1 MREKRWYE
9 KLLFWMDWPI
19 GIQIVVGFFLV
30 ILVFSAG
37 VVFNWFWVESIS
49 KDFEKID
56 RTTQAMDEVFRIQS
70 LIQEKLFMVN
80 LYFLQPDDGLYQ
92 AYLSKVSEMEPYWDR
107 LAEMLPDEQSRQL
120 LASIQ
125 AGDAQLNQ
133 WFAQKKDEDTID
145 ESDDGQGSGRFGED
159 SEEAADDLLSRMMQ
173 LNQEMAQI
181 HTPINGYL
189 QQLTSLLN
197 QSVHQDQQQGQ
208 YRLTSVIV
216 SLLITL
222 ILAILC
228 SIVVAFFTH
237 MAVKPIGQITQVV
250 RRVAAGDL
258 KAQAQGV
265 PFKNEFSHL
274 ANGMNQMVANLR
286 MLVQELDR
294 AGADLLKASENLSLN
309 ADESL
314 AANEKVAQA
323 IQEVAAETDN
333 QKNAAQETAR
343 AMDEMAQGISRI
355 AETTSVVAEVAVTM
369 AKEAQQGNQS
379 VVKAVQQMS
388 TIHRSANELA
398 QVLREWKDRSA
409 EIGHIVG
416 MIAEIAGQTNLL
428 ALNAAI
434 EAARAGELG
443 RGFAVVAAEVR
454 KLSEQSARSAQQIA
468 EVIDNIQEGIHTSL
482 TAMEAVVAD
491 VDAGMV
497 VVNEA
502 QQTFGK
508 ILQEA
513 QQVSSEVEDISASTQ
528 EMSAVSE
535 QIAASMSHA
544 LETIKQLG
552 VHTQEV
558 AAAAQEQLA
567 TMDEISASAM
577 RLNEMAQQLERSIK
591 KFQL

>member
-49 KDFEKID
+49 RDFEKID

>member
-92 AYLSKVSEMEPYWDR
+92 AYLSKVAEMEPYWDR